1 MRRILILVLVAC
13 LTLPAEAALA
23 AADPVSSS
31 FTAEVERP
39 PRKKKVKQRTSEWMR
54 MYGKVGLRRH
64 QVTDVEYTSSEGPAP
79 DRTATGAGRA
89 PKQSSFA
96 CVKNSGRVIAFKPHS
111 VNMPG
116 RSFSHYWKLFIYKVN
131 KARTLG
137 PKRRWMKQFEF
148 CASGGGHT
156 ENQWNANFEGAAI
169 SIKDRPDIK
178 LGGNWG
184 ETVSDDG
191 GIHASLGFQL
201 SAGVAGINA
210 TAPVGI
216 DDDLR
221 FTGSHGSD
229 SRLYVPAEYV
239 DASQVNGYYTS
250 SDDWTFQGTGR
261 WVGNVVHVLYEL
273 PQRRRGTLSWVLA
286 TKISAHCT
294 KWFQVLGRRCE
305 SFD

>member
-1 MRRILILVLVAC
+1 MRRILILVLLAC

-23 AADPVSSS
+23 AADPVTSSS
-31 FTAEVERP
+31 AAEAEG
-39 PRKKKVKQRTSEWMR
+39 PRKKKVKQRASEWMR

-64 QVTDVEYTSSEGPAP
+64 QITDVEYTSSQLHPEPSSSA
-79 DRTATGAGRA
+79 DRSDGRL
-89 PKQSSFA
+89 SFA
-96 CVKNSGRVIAFKPHS
+96 CVKNSSRVIAFHPRS
-111 VNMPG
+111 VNMAG
-116 RSFSHYWKLFIYKVN
+116 HSFSHHWKLFIYKVN
-131 KARTLG
+131 RARTRG
-137 PKRRWMKQFEF
+137 RKDRWMKQFEF
-148 CASGGGHT
+148 CATGGGHT
-156 ENQWNANFEGAAI
+156 ENQWNANFEGAAV

-178 LGGNWG
+178 LGGSWG

-191 GIHASLGFQL
+191 GIHATLGFQL
-201 SAGVAGINA
+201 SAGIASISA

-221 FTGSHGSD
+221 FTGTNGSD

-239 DASQVNGYYTS
+239 DANQVNGYYTS

-273 PQRRRGTLSWVLA
+273 PQRRRGALSWVIA